1 MKKPAFLAIA
11 TALFVSSCA
20 SRYTSSP
27 PDAGAS
33 PNPDA
38 LLKSMS
44 TSLATAKT
52 YRLTATRTISDDLAK
67 KTMQPAKTNIDVAVA
82 RPDKLAVKVSG
93 KIPLRSMIFDGRSFT
108 VVDEENNLYSKAPLK
123 GSLNQIPASLEK
135 IYGFQPP
142 LAEFIVSDPYQ
153 DIKHRV
159 KGVSYL
165 GKGSVRENGKAVQC
179 HRLGLHGT
187 AADAELWLGAN
198 DSLPR
203 RLKATAKN
211 SGGSDLLMDVDF
223 LTWEM
228 NPTLSDSTFQ
238 FQPSSGAAE
247 IPMISLAEAKSKS
260 R

>member
-11 TALFVSSCA
+11 TALLASSCA
-20 SRYTSSP
+20 SRFTTLP
-27 PDAGAS
+27 PDPGTPPS
-33 PNPDA
+33 PDA

-44 TSLATAKT
+44 TSLASAKS
-52 YRLTATRTISDDLAK
+52 YRLTASRTISNDTTK
-67 KTMQPAKTNIDVAVA
+67 KLHQPTKTNLDVAVA

-93 KIPLRSMIFDGRSFT
+93 RSGLRSMTFDGKTFT
-108 VVDEENNLYSKAPLK
+108 VVDEENNLYSKTPLG

-159 KGVSYL
+159 TGVSYL
-165 GKGSVRENGKAVQC
+165 GRGSVRENGKAVPC
-179 HRLGLHGT
+179 HRISLHGT
-187 AADAELWLGAN
+187 AADAELWLGVA

-211 SGGSDLLMDVDF
+211 SEGGEPLMDVDF
-223 LTWEM
+223 LTWDM
-228 NPTLSDSTFQ
+228 NPTLSASTFQ
-238 FQPSSGAAE
+238 FQPRSGAEE
-247 IPMISLAEAKSKS
+247 IPMISLADAKAKI

>member
-1 MKKPAFLAIA
+1 MKKLTLLALA
-11 TALFVSSCA
+11 TALLPSSCA
-20 SRYTSSP
+20 PRYALLP
-27 PDAGAS
+27 PDSGTP

-44 TSLATAKT
+44 TTLASAKS
-52 YRLTATRTISDDLAK
+52 YRLTASRAISNDTAEKLH
-67 KTMQPAKTNIDVAVA
+67 QPAKTNLVVAVA
-82 RPDKLAVKVSG
+82 RPDKLAVNVSG
-93 KIPLRSMIFDGRSFT
+93 RTALRSMIFDGQTFS

-153 DIKHRV
+153 DIRHRV
-159 KGVSYL
+159 AKISYL
-165 GKGSVRENGKAVQC
+165 GRGSVRENGKAVPC
-179 HRLGLHGT
+179 HRIGLHGT
-187 AADAELWLGAN
+187 AADAELWLGAA

-211 SGGSDLLMDVDF
+211 SEGRDPLMDVDF

-228 NPTLSDSTFQ
+228 NPTLSTFTFQ
-238 FQPSSGAAE
+238 FQPRSGAEE
-247 IPMISLAEAKSKS
+247 IPMISLADAKANN

>member
-1 MKKPAFLAIA
+1 MKRLTFLALA
-11 TALFVSSCA
+11 TALLSSSCA
-20 SRYTSSP
+20 PRYALLP
-27 PDAGAS
+27 PDAGTP

-44 TSLATAKT
+44 TTLASAKS
-52 YRLTATRTISDDLAK
+52 YRLTASRIISDDIAK
-67 KTMQPAKTNIDVAVA
+67 KLRQPAKTNLDIAVA
-82 RPDKLAVKVSG
+82 RPNKLAVNVSG
-93 KIPLRSMIFDGRSFT
+93 RTALRSMIFDGQTFT
-108 VVDEENNLYSKAPLK
+108 VVDEENNLYSKTPLR
-123 GSLNQIPASLEK
+123 GTLNQIPASLEK

-159 KGVSYL
+159 TGVSYL
-165 GKGSVRENGKAVQC
+165 GKGSVRENGKVVQC

-211 SGGSDLLMDVDF
+211 SGGRDLLMDVDF

-228 NPTLSDSTFQ
+228 NPALRDSTFH
-238 FQPSSGAAE
+238 FQPRSNAAE
-247 IPMISLAEAKSKS
+247 IPMISLAEAKTKS